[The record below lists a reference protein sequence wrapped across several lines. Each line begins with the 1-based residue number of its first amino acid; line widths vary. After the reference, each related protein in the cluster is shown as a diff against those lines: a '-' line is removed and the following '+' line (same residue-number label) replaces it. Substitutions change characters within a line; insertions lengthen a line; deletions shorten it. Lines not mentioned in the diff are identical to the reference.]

1 MVLADLIQVWLEL
14 RAKVKLRVHHKYF
27 AAQALP
33 LVRFVVNAHHVDI
46 IVKAVDFRKKDVL
59 LQRSQ
64 RVPGASQSQQK
75 VKVFV
80 LPFELC

>member
-1 MVLADLIQVWLEL
+1 MVDFIQKWLEL
-14 RAKVKLRVHHKYF
+14 RTKMKLRVHHKYF
-27 AAQALP
+27 AAQGLP
-33 LVRFVVNAHHVDI
+33 LVRFVVNTHHVDI
-46 IVKAVDFRKKDVL
+46 IVQAVHFREKDVL

-75 VKVFV
+75 VEVFV